1 MNTDTLEKTPVTPE
15 QIREL
20 MNKLSPDQLKE
31 IEFELEQKKLA
42 GQNKVK
48 AERESYKSLVNQT
61 VREQIIDLQSVAN
74 MLSLAK
80 ANVYGSFAAIIQ
92 LKQELY
98 GSKSGQQSHTFTD
111 DDGNSITIGFRVI
124 DKFDDTLDMG
134 ISTINEYITSLSV
147 DENSAN
153 LVAIINS
160 LLKKDAKGNLKP
172 NRVLDLQNLA
182 EKVNNEQFTKG
193 VEIIRAS
200 YKPVRSAIFIEA
212 ETIDTIGRK
221 QPVSLS
227 ITSADFPQGFE
238 PNFEIFK

>member
-1 MNTDTLEKTPVTPE
+1 MNNLTTSPGFTPD

-20 MNKLSPDQLKE
+20 FNSMSPDQLNA
-31 IEFELEQKKLA
+31 IEFELTQKKLA
-42 GQNKVK
+42 EQNKVK

-61 VREQIIDLQSVAN
+61 VLEQIVELQSVSN

-80 ANVYGSFAAIIQ
+80 ANVYGSFAAIIA

-98 GSKSGQQSHTFTD
+98 GNKSGQQSHTFTD

-134 ISTINEYITSLSV
+134 ISMIREYITGLAV
-147 DENSAN
+147 DDNSAN
-153 LVAIINS
+153 LVDMINS

-182 EKVNNEQFTKG
+182 DKVQNEQFFKG

-200 YKPVRSAIFIEA
+200 YKPVRSAIFVEA
-212 ETIDTIGRK
+212 EVLDSIGRK
-221 QPVSLS
+221 QAVQLS
-227 ITSADFPQGFE
+227 ITSADFPDGFE

>member
-1 MNTDTLEKTPVTPE
+1 MKDIEIEDLTPE
-15 QIREL
+15 Q
-20 MNKLSPDQLKE
+20 
-31 IEFELEQKKLA
+31 LEQLELKLA
-42 GQNKVK
+42 AKKQAKKDALAN
-48 AERESYKSLVNQT
+48 ERASYKELVNQT
-61 VREQIIDLQSVAN
+61 VREQIIDLQSVSN

-80 ANVYGSFAAIIQ
+80 AEVYGSFAAIIQ

-98 GSKSGQQSHTFTD
+98 GAKSGQQSHTFTD
-111 DDGNSITIGFRVI
+111 DDGNSVTIGFRVI

-134 ISTINEYITSLSV
+134 ISLIREYITGLAV
-147 DENSAN
+147 DANSAN
-153 LVAIINS
+153 LVDMINS

-182 EKVNNEQFTKG
+182 DKVQNEQFYKG

-212 ETIDTIGRK
+212 EVLDSIGKK
-221 QPVSLS
+221 QAVQLS
-227 ITSADFPQGFE
+227 ITSVDFPEGFE